1 MFKYL
6 FMAWH
11 PITNYLRYSGYQSI
25 FFTKM
30 IVYFFSINSEQ
41 LDIVKFAE
49 VFLILSDYFWSREI

>member
-1 MFKYL
+1 
-6 FMAWH
+6 MAWH

-49 VFLILSDYFWSREI
+49 VFRILSDYFWSREI